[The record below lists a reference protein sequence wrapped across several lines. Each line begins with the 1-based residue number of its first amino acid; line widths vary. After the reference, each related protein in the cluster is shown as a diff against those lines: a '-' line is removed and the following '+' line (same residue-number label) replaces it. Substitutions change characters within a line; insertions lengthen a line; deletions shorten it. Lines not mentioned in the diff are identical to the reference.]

1 MISEIENLLN
11 NKSDNLYVH
20 TKIKSDK
27 ASGFSM
33 NTNFEINDSELS
45 ELCTFI
51 NTLNT
56 ENVILVCRS
65 SKEPFTKEHPSEY
78 QLNLITSRTD
88 KNIIIFYQDPWP
100 ESVPSFIETDT
111 TIIRFGF
118 DEGCELDKKCTD
130 NSQLKSVSLNDGQYP
145 FLINRKNSI
154 DLKNKLSII

>member
-65 SKEPFTKEHPSEY
+65 SKEPFTEEHPPES
-78 QLNLITSRTD
+78 QLNLIASQTD
-88 KNIIIFYQDPWP
+88 KNIIIFYQEPWP
-100 ESVPSFIETDT
+100 EPVPSFIEKNTSV
-111 TIIRFGF
+111 IRFGY
-118 DEGCELDKKCTD
+118 DEGCELDKKCIDST
-130 NSQLKSVSLNDGQYP
+130 
-145 FLINRKNSI
+145 FSI
-154 DLKNKLSII
+154 KVDVGEYIYLVNKNKSIKLNKKTNII

>member
-65 SKEPFTKEHPSEY
+65 SKEPFTSEY
-78 QLNLITSRTD
+78 PTKVHLNLI
-88 KNIIIFYQDPWP
+88 KNQ
-100 ESVPSFIETDT
+100 
-111 TIIRFGF
+111 
-118 DEGCELDKKCTD
+118 
-130 NSQLKSVSLNDGQYP
+130 
-145 FLINRKNSI
+145 
-154 DLKNKLSII
+154 

>member
-11 NKSDNLYVH
+11 NKSDNLYVYI
-20 TKIKSDK
+20 KINSDK
-27 ASGFSM
+27 TKGFSM
-33 NTNFEINDSELS
+33 NTNSEINDSELP

-78 QLNLITSRTD
+78 QLNFITSRTD

-100 ESVPSFIETDT
+100 EPVPSFIEKNTS
-111 TIIRFGF
+111 IIRFGY
-118 DEGCELDKKCTD
+118 DEGCELDKKCID
-130 NSQLKSVSLNDGQYP
+130 SAFSIKVDMGQYIY
-145 FLINRKNSI
+145 LVN
-154 DLKNKLSII
+154 KNKSIKLNNKRSII